1 MRNWKKIVGRILWS
15 IAGGLLVLLFIISW
29 KAKEEKKCTNID
41 VELVGENT
49 VALFMDEKDILAFI
63 HEKGI
68 RPGMPIGALN
78 LNELEKSLRSIKWIN
93 HAELYLDNH
102 QSLQIKIEQRSPI
115 ARIFT
120 ASGASFYID
129 KEGRRLPLKQLT
141 VLRLP
146 VFTGFP
152 SDQEKM
158 SSPDSLLLNDV
169 LHFTKAIQKD
179 SFFMAQI
186 AQINIESNGDF
197 EMVPSLGDHIVLM
210 GAAEN
215 VEDKLNRLY
224 SFYKQVWV
232 NSGINAYQVLDC
244 RFDHQIVALKKGMQP
259 IQFSAS
265 ILANDSLDSFS
276 SATIVPATI
285 DSNKKIGPTIKVD
298 TVSKSKAVTA
308 LPLTKQPNKGIKS
321 NPKST
326 PKIAAKT
333 AVKIKGKPKAKT
345 TVKKNNKT
353 NNKSLNNKKK
363 SAKAVMPKKTQAKT
377 TNN

>member
-1 MRNWKKIVGRILWS
+1 MKNWKKIVGRILWS
-15 IAGGLLVLLFIISW
+15 IAGGLLVFLFIISW

-68 RPGMPIGALN
+68 RPGMPIGAVN
-78 LNELEKSLRSIKWIN
+78 LNELEKSLQSIKWIN
-93 HAELYLDNH
+93 HAELFLDNQ

-115 ARIFT
+115 ARVFT

-158 SSPDSLLLNDV
+158 SSPDSLLLEDV

-265 ILANDSLDSFS
+265 ILANDSLESFT
-276 SATIVPATI
+276 SATIATATSDTI
-285 DSNKKIGPTIKVD
+285 KKIGPPIKLD
-298 TVSKSKAVTA
+298 TVIKSKAAPA
-308 LPLTKQPNKGIKS
+308 LPLTKQPIKGVKS
-321 NPKST
+321 SPKST
-326 PKIAAKT
+326 PKITATTDVKLKVKT
-333 AVKIKGKPKAKT
+333 KVKT
-345 TVKKNNKT
+345 TIKKNNKT

-363 SAKAVMPKKTQAKT
+363 SAKAVMPKKTEAK
-377 TNN
+377 NN

>member
-1 MRNWKKIVGRILWS
+1 MKNWKKIVGRILWS
-15 IAGGLLVLLFIISW
+15 IAGGLLVFLFIISW

-41 VELVGENT
+41 VELVGETT

-68 RPGMPIGALN
+68 RPGMPIGAVN
-78 LNELEKSLRSIKWIN
+78 LNELEKSLQSIKWIN
-93 HAELYLDNH
+93 HAELFLDNQ
-102 QSLQIKIEQRSPI
+102 QSWQIKIEQRSPI
-115 ARIFT
+115 ARVFT

-158 SSPDSLLLNDV
+158 SSPDSLLLEDV

-265 ILANDSLDSFS
+265 ILANDSLESFT
-276 SATIVPATI
+276 SATIATATSDTI
-285 DSNKKIGPTIKVD
+285 KKIGPPIKLD
-298 TVSKSKAVTA
+298 TVIKSKAAPA
-308 LPLTKQPNKGIKS
+308 LPLTKQPIKGVKS
-321 NPKST
+321 SPKST
-326 PKIAAKT
+326 PKITATTDVKLKVKT
-333 AVKIKGKPKAKT
+333 KVKT
-345 TVKKNNKT
+345 TIKKNNKT

-363 SAKAVMPKKTQAKT
+363 SAKAVMPKKTEAK
-377 TNN
+377 NN

>member
-1 MRNWKKIVGRILWS
+1 MKNWKKIVGRILWS
-15 IAGGLLVLLFIISW
+15 IAGGLLVFLFIISW

-41 VELVGENT
+41 VELVGETT

-68 RPGMPIGALN
+68 RPGMPIGAVN
-78 LNELEKSLRSIKWIN
+78 LNELEKSLQSIKWIN
-93 HAELYLDNH
+93 HAELFLDNQ

-115 ARIFT
+115 ARVFT

-158 SSPDSLLLNDV
+158 SSPDSLLLEDV

-265 ILANDSLDSFS
+265 ILANDSLESFT
-276 SATIVPATI
+276 SATIATATSDTI
-285 DSNKKIGPTIKVD
+285 KKIGPPIKLD
-298 TVSKSKAVTA
+298 TVIKSKAAPA
-308 LPLTKQPNKGIKS
+308 LPLTKQPIKGVKS
-321 NPKST
+321 SPKST
-326 PKIAAKT
+326 PKITATTDVKLKVKT
-333 AVKIKGKPKAKT
+333 KVKT
-345 TVKKNNKT
+345 TIKKNNKT

-363 SAKAVMPKKTQAKT
+363 SAKAVMPKKTEAK
-377 TNN
+377 NN

>member
-1 MRNWKKIVGRILWS
+1 MKNWKKIVGRILWS
-15 IAGGLLVLLFIISW
+15 IAGGLLVFLFIISW

-41 VELVGENT
+41 VELVGETT

-68 RPGMPIGALN
+68 RPGMPIGAVN
-78 LNELEKSLRSIKWIN
+78 LNELEKSLQSIKWIN
-93 HAELYLDNH
+93 HAELFLDNQ

-115 ARIFT
+115 ARVFT

-158 SSPDSLLLNDV
+158 SSPDSLLLDDV

-186 AQINIESNGDF
+186 AQINIEPNGDF

-265 ILANDSLDSFS
+265 ILANDSLENFT
-276 SATIVPATI
+276 SATIATANI
-285 DSNKKIGPTIKVD
+285 DTIKKIGPPIKLD
-298 TVSKSKAVTA
+298 TAIKSKAAPA
-308 LPLTKQPNKGIKS
+308 LVLNKQPNKGIKS

-363 SAKAVMPKKTQAKT
+363 SAKAVMPKKTEAK
-377 TNN
+377 NN